1 MYNFRKQ
8 GGTRGRKVNANK
20 LRVFKDP
27 VTGRKYNLDTAGR
40 MYYVN

>member
-8 GGTRGRKVNANK
+8 GGTRGRKVNTYK
-20 LRVFKDP
+20 LRVYKDP
-27 VTGRKYNLDTAGR
+27 ITGRKYNLDTAGR